1 MTRKLGWV
9 AGVVVTLAMGLTLA
23 GASFAQATTSA
34 TVNARKFEVIS
45 VDGDQL
51 VVRDEKGTSTITVPD
66 GFRFT
71 VDGKQLAVGDLKPG
85 MKGTAVVT
93 TTTTVTPVVITE
105 IKKGLVLSVGPSS
118 LIVKDE
124 GDGVRKRFTQSQLND
139 RGIKILNKDGKVTHV
154 SDVKQGDEITAT
166 IVTQGPP
173 VVVTEQEVQATL
185 AQGTP
190 ATAATP
196 APAKTEAPASPAP
209 TAAPA
214 SAEAAAPAMAAA
226 PAASAEPPAA
236 PPPAMATAAA
246 SAPAESG
253 GLGTTG
259 WVLIILLIAVA
270 LYFFSRRKK
279 PQ

>member
-1 MTRKLGWV
+1 MTRKLGCV
-9 AGVVVTLAMGLTLA
+9 ARVVVMLAMGLTLA

-45 VDGDQL
+45 VDGDDL
-51 VVRDEKGTSTITVPD
+51 TVRDDKGTSTIRVPE

-71 VDGKQLAVGDLKPG
+71 VDGKALAVGDLKPG

-124 GDGVRKRFTQSQLND
+124 SDGVRKRFTQSQLND

-166 IVTQGPP
+166 IVTQGAP

-185 AQGTP
+185 AASAAEP
-190 ATAATP
+190 APTKAASDAAPAQSTP
-196 APAKTEAPASPAP
+196 APAAPPQP
-209 TAAPA
+209 TP
-214 SAEAAAPAMAAA
+214 A
-226 PAASAEPPAA
+226 PAASPQPSAAQPASPPAEQ
-236 PPPAMATAAA
+236 
-246 SAPAESG
+246 S
-253 GLGTTG
+253 GLGLT
-259 WVLIILLIAVA
+259 WYLVIAVLA
-270 LYFFSRRKK
+270 VVVVFAMRRRK
-279 PQ
+279 QA

>member
-9 AGVVVTLAMGLTLA
+9 AGVVVTLTMGLTLA

-173 VVVTEQEVQATL
+173 VVVTEQDVQASL
-185 AQGTP
+185 AQ
-190 ATAATP
+190 ATP
-196 APAKTEAPASPAP
+196 APAT
-209 TAAPA
+209 
-214 SAEAAAPAMAAA
+214 
-226 PAASAEPPAA
+226 
-236 PPPAMATAAA
+236 
-246 SAPAESG
+246 
-253 GLGTTG
+253 
-259 WVLIILLIAVA
+259 
-270 LYFFSRRKK
+270 
-279 PQ
+279 